1 VAGVIATSARRPVA
15 APVLATAAVLGGC
28 VALALVD
35 PASGPPVCPFRAL
48 TGYDCPGC
56 GGTRAA
62 HQLLTGHLAAAA
74 DLNLLAVVAV
84 PVLVWAL
91 WVGLVRAFG
100 GPRLPTPSVSRR
112 WGALVLAV
120 VAVFWVVRN
129 IPGTPLSW
137 LGTTA

>member
-1 VAGVIATSARRPVA
+1 MSTTTIAARRPVA
-15 APVLATAAVLGGC
+15 APVLAAGVLLGGC

-35 PASGPPVCPFRAL
+35 PTHGPPICPFRAA

-62 HQLLTGHLAAAA
+62 HQLLTGHLGAAI
-74 DLNLLAVVAV
+74 DLNLLAVVAA
-84 PVLVWAL
+84 PLILWSLWAAL
-91 WVGLVRAFG
+91 AAAFG
-100 GPRLPTPSVSRR
+100 GTRFATPFATRR
-112 WGALVLAV
+112 WSWIGLTV